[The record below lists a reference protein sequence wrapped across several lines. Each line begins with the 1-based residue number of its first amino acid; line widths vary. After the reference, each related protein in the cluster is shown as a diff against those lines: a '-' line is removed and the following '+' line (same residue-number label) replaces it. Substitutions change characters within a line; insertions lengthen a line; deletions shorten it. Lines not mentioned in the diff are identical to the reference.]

1 MRGASFRGETLD
13 CVRHVK
19 AVQHQKSRCVEMRAK
34 KSSLFLVKSAPSSM
48 RNRRS
53 IFRTDDIVPQS
64 GIYRVRHLKHRLPH
78 EVTLL
83 RDQQF
88 PRCSKCQNAV
98 LFELVRVA
106 MAETEVTTDHS
117 IRIYL
122 YELPVYEE
130 DQPVA
135 V

>member
-1 MRGASFRGETLD
+1 MGTKQPALSLVESASSGIR
-13 CVRHVK
+13 K
-19 AVQHQKSRCVEMRAK
+19 
-34 KSSLFLVKSAPSSM
+34 
-48 RNRRS
+48 RRPT
-53 IFRTDDIVPQS
+53 FRTDEIVRQS
-64 GIYRVRHLKHRLPH
+64 GIYRVRHQKHRLPH

-98 LFELVRVA
+98 LFELVRAAVA
-106 MAETEVTTDHS
+106 GTEVTTDES
-117 IRIYL
+117 VRIYL
-122 YELPVYEE
+122 YELPVLEE